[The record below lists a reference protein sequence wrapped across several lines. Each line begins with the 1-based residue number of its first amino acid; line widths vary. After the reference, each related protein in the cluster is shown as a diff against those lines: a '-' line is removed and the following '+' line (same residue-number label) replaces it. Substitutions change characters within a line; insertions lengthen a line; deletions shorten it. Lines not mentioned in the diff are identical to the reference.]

1 MKRVLL
7 ILSIPLVLSTC
18 KKNDD
23 STSRE
28 TLSKIV
34 EYTYPKNNG
43 PNKNPMKGRKYNQS
57 SESYGTLI
65 YKCKFDLSQRL
76 RSSRIN

>member
-1 MKRVLL
+1 MRRFLL
-7 ILSIPLVLSTC
+7 ILSILLVLSTC
-18 KKNDD
+18 KNDD
-23 STSRE
+23 STSLE
-28 TLSKIV
+28 TASNIV

-65 YKCKFDLSQRL
+65 YKCKFDLPKRI
-76 RSSRIN
+76 RSARA